1 MARRGSCAPDGDQ
14 CAVLGLLTWGERS
27 GYELSKLL
35 DQSVAYFWSSAKAQA
50 YAVLPR
56 LVERRFAEA
65 PHVAQMDRPDKTVYR
80 ITAAGKRALAAGLRQ
95 EHPYLFRDPLM
106 LKVFFGA
113 YLDEEEI
120 VVAIDERR
128 RSVQARIEALEE
140 TELEIAGNDQWFFP
154 YLALRR
160 GLELNKAQLRWAE
173 ETLRLLARP
182 GRDRD
187 QARTGVHV
195 TPTRKESHEDRRHQ
209 PRHAR
214 RRHAGAGS
222 A

>member
-95 EHPYLFRDPLM
+95 EHPYLFRT
-106 LKVFFGA
+106 
-113 YLDEEEI
+113 
-120 VVAIDERR
+120 
-128 RSVQARIEALEE
+128 RSC
-140 TELEIAGNDQWFFP
+140 
-154 YLALRR
+154 
-160 GLELNKAQLRWAE
+160 
-173 ETLRLLARP
+173 
-182 GRDRD
+182 
-187 QARTGVHV
+187 
-195 TPTRKESHEDRRHQ
+195 
-209 PRHAR
+209 
-214 RRHAGAGS
+214 
-222 A
+222 